1 MNFDLADLRA
11 FLAVADLGSF
21 KAAADAL
28 HLSQSALS
36 RRVDKLE
43 NALGVLLLARTTRK
57 VELTTVGRSF
67 VPKARNVLNEL
78 ESALLGIRDVA
89 ERISGE
95 VTLACV
101 PSAVAYFLPG
111 VIRQYHRQYPGIRI
125 RVIDESSSE
134 ILLNVARGEADFG
147 LTYIGAQEADIEF
160 EPLLEEPFVVAC
172 PKDHPLARR
181 RKLSWAEL
189 AQHDYVTIAQGS
201 GNRLLID
208 QALAHSSTRPR
219 WFCEVHHVP
228 ALVSLVECA
237 SAGEPGGGR
246 PRPGRGAAPG
256 HAAAWPPVAGQH
268 RAARAAGQPHTGP
281 DQAPGPGPDGGG
293 PAVLRPGGA
302 KQAALKRQLT
312 IITRMNPSLS
322 WKDAP

>member
-11 FLAVADLGSF
+11 FLGVADLGSF

-43 NALGVLLLARTTRK
+43 DALGVLLLARTTRK

-172 PKDHPLARR
+172 PRDHPLARR

-219 WFCEVHHVP
+219 WFCEVHHVT
-228 ALVSLVECA
+228 ALVSLVE
-237 SAGEPGGGR
+237 AGLGLGVVPRLAMPPRGHPALVSIALHAPQVSRTLGLIKRRGR
-246 PRPGRGAAPG
+246 ALT
-256 HAAAWPPVAGQH
+256 AAAQLFYDLVAQS
-268 RAARAAGQPHTGP
+268 
-281 DQAPGPGPDGGG
+281 
-293 PAVLRPGGA
+293 
-302 KQAALKRQLT
+302 RQ
-312 IITRMNPSLS
+312 R
-322 WKDAP
+322 

>member
-43 NALGVLLLARTTRK
+43 DALGVLLFARTTRK

-134 ILLNVARGEADFG
+134 ILLNVARGQADFG

-219 WFCEVHHVP
+219 WFCEVHHVT
-228 ALVSLVECA
+228 ALVSLVE
-237 SAGEPGGGR
+237 AGLGLGVVPRLAMPPRGHPSLVSIVLHAPQVSRTLGLIKRRGR
-246 PRPGRGAAPG
+246 ALT
-256 HAAAWPPVAGQH
+256 AAA
-268 RAARAAGQPHTGP
+268 
-281 DQAPGPGPDGGG
+281 
-293 PAVLRPGGA
+293 
-302 KQAALKRQLT
+302 QLFYDLMAQSKY
-312 IITRMNPSLS
+312 R
-322 WKDAP
+322 

>member
-28 HLSQSALS
+28 HRSQSALS

-43 NALGVLLLARTTRK
+43 EALGVLLLARTTRK

-78 ESALLGIRDVA
+78 ERALLGIRDVA

-147 LTYIGAQEADIEF
+147 LTYIGAQESDIEF
-160 EPLLEEPFVVAC
+160 KALLEEPFVVAC
-172 PKDHPLARR
+172 PRDHPLARR

-219 WFCEVHHVP
+219 WFCEVHHVT
-228 ALVSLVECA
+228 ALVSLVE
-237 SAGEPGGGR
+237 AGLGLGVV
-246 PRPGRGAAPG
+246 PRPAMPPRGHPALVSIALHAPQVSRTLGLIKRRGRALT
-256 HAAAWPPVAGQH
+256 AAAQLFYDLMAH
-268 RAARAAGQPHTGP
+268 ARY
-281 DQAPGPGPDGGG
+281 
-293 PAVLRPGGA
+293 R
-302 KQAALKRQLT
+302 
-312 IITRMNPSLS
+312 
-322 WKDAP
+322 